1 MAKTNPPAVGIMLR
15 QVSRRKIPIKTF
27 LLVLSV
33 SPSTL
38 SYQSMRREISFLK
51 CFYPVNGFLK
61 SLKKPSCVRAIHLGV
76 VKLERQ
82 LQRRPK
88 KTLMILTPDEKRVI
102 ENAAVHADSPVDFS
116 IHNGTSQ
123 ELISLF
129 LFFTIV
135 FTAILSYR
143 SSSLPT
149 GSR

>member
-1 MAKTNPPAVGIMLR
+1 MAADQSAVQRKDVLL
-15 QVSRRKIPIKTF
+15 QVLQETAR
-27 LLVLSV
+27 VCAV
-33 SPSTL
+33 
-38 SYQSMRREISFLK
+38 
-51 CFYPVNGFLK
+51 
-61 SLKKPSCVRAIHLGV
+61 HLGV

-82 LQRRPK
+82 LQRRPEK
-88 KTLMILTPDEKRVI
+88 PLMIFAPDDEWIV